1 MASLR
6 VLAVTPD
13 AGRADADALSR
24 IRRSLRVAGSRPA
37 WLPSR
42 GGAARVVG
50 WWRAGLDAAV
60 PGTGAGDWCVVVPAG
75 EALAREALLHLA
87 EAIAAAPDADL
98 LYGDAAHPTG
108 VRAEPWSYARRPGW
122 SPERLLGHC
131 YVGGVLAASPA
142 LVARVGGVAALAEGS
157 AHERALRLGAAA
169 GRVVRVP
176 EVLAVSRD
184 PDSRPSADADAVRRH
199 LARGGVTATVTLDA
213 AAPAVRVA
221 RTPSRRPRIAVI
233 VPTRGT
239 SATVRG
245 RERVMVVEAVRSL
258 VERSTYRELEYV
270 VVADTPTPASVREEL
285 ARVGGPALRIL
296 DYDRPFNFAEKNNLG
311 VLATDAELVLL
322 LNDDTELDAPDA
334 IETMVGHLEDPG
346 VGAVGPYLRFEDG
359 TIQSAGH
366 AFNPEPFDLYRARP
380 IGTAGPQNLLRVARE
395 VSSVIAACM
404 LVRRSVFDEVGGLC
418 TRFPANWNDVDFCCK
433 VRRAGHRI
441 VVTPHA
447 TVTHFESKTRV
458 ARLVEEE
465 VARLGE
471 RWGSWLDDDP
481 YFHPR
486 LQRYVNVWK
495 ADSTSQRSMDEAL
508 GPTAPISAK

>member
-1 MASLR
+1 MTALR
-6 VLAVTPD
+6 VVVVTPD
-13 AGRADADALSR
+13 AARADAGALAAT
-24 IRRSLRVAGSRPA
+24 RRSLRTSGSRPA
-37 WLPSR
+37 WLPGR
-42 GGAARVVG
+42 GGTARVVR
-50 WWRAGLDAAV
+50 WWRAGVDDAPPT
-60 PGTGAGDWCVVVPAG
+60 PGPHDWCVVVPAG
-75 EALAREALLHLA
+75 ESLARESLLHLA
-87 EAIAAAPDADL
+87 DAITADPVAEL
-98 LYGDAAHPTG
+98 LYGDTAHPTG
-108 VRAEPWSYARRPGW
+108 VRAEPWTYARRPGW

-131 YVGGVLAASPA
+131 YVGGVLAVSPA
-142 LVARVGGVAALAEGS
+142 LVARTGGVGALAEGS
-157 AHERALRLGAAA
+157 AHDRALRLGAAA
-169 GRVVRVP
+169 RRVVRVP

-184 PDSRPSADADAVRRH
+184 ADSRPAADAEAVRRH
-199 LARGGVTATVTLDA
+199 LARAGVAATVTHDPA
-213 AAPAVRVA
+213 VPAVRVV

-233 VPTRGT
+233 VATRGT
-239 SATVRG
+239 SAVVRG
-245 RERVMVVEAVRSL
+245 RERVLVVEAVRSL
-258 VERSTYRELEYV
+258 VERSTYRELDFV
-270 VVADTPTPASVREEL
+270 VVADAPTPPEVRAEL

-334 IETMVGHLEDPG
+334 IETLVGHLEDPG

-366 AFNPEPFDLYRARP
+366 VFNPEPFDLYRARP

-495 ADSTSQRSMDEAL
+495 TDSTSQRSLDEAL
-508 GPTAPISAK
+508 GPTAPIAAK

>member
-1 MASLR
+1 
-6 VLAVTPD
+6 VTPD
-13 AGRADADALSR
+13 AAGAASGALAR
-24 IRRSLRVAGSRPA
+24 TRRSLRTAGSRPA

-42 GGAARVVG
+42 GGAARVAG
-50 WWRAGLDAAV
+50 WWRVGMDAA
-60 PGTGAGDWCVVVPAG
+60 PPTLGAADWCVVVPAG

-87 EAIAAAPDADL
+87 DAIAAEPSADL

-131 YVGGVLAASPA
+131 YTGGMLAVSPA
-142 LVARVGGVAALAEGS
+142 LVARAGGPQVLAEGS
-157 AHERALRLGAAA
+157 AHDRALRLGGLAR
-169 GRVVRVP
+169 RVARVP
-176 EVLAVSRD
+176 EVLAIAAG
-184 PDSRPSADADAVRRH
+184 PDSRPEADADAVRRH
-199 LARGGVTATVTLDA
+199 LTRAGVTATVTRDD

-221 RTPSRRPRIAVI
+221 RRIGRRARIAV
-233 VPTRGT
+233 VVATRGT
-239 SATVRG
+239 TAVVRG
-245 RERVMVVEAVRSL
+245 RERVLVVDAVRSL
-258 VERSTYRELEYV
+258 VERSTYRELEFV
-270 VVADTPTPASVREEL
+270 VVADTPTPEAVRAEL

-311 VLATDAELVLL
+311 ALATDAELLLL

-334 IETMVGHLEDPG
+334 LETMVGHLEDPG
-346 VGAVGPYLRFEDG
+346 VAVVGPYLRFEDG
-359 TIQSAGH
+359 SIQSAGH
-366 AFNPEPFDLYRARP
+366 VFNPEPFDLYRARP
-380 IGTAGPQNLLRVARE
+380 ADTAGPQNLLRVARE

-404 LVRRSVFDEVGGLC
+404 LVRHSVFDEVGGLC

-447 TVTHFESKTRV
+447 TFTHFESKTRV
-458 ARLVEEE
+458 ARLVESE

-486 LQRYVNVWK
+486 LQRYTNVWK
-495 ADSTSQRSMDEAL
+495 TDSTSQRSLDEAL
-508 GPTAPISAK
+508 GPTAPIAAK

>member
-1 MASLR
+1 
-6 VLAVTPD
+6 
-13 AGRADADALSR
+13 
-24 IRRSLRVAGSRPA
+24 
-37 WLPSR
+37 
-42 GGAARVVG
+42 
-50 WWRAGLDAAV
+50 
-60 PGTGAGDWCVVVPAG
+60 
-75 EALAREALLHLA
+75 
-87 EAIAAAPDADL
+87 
-98 LYGDAAHPTG
+98 
-108 VRAEPWSYARRPGW
+108 
-122 SPERLLGHC
+122 
-131 YVGGVLAASPA
+131 
-142 LVARVGGVAALAEGS
+142 
-157 AHERALRLGAAA
+157 
-169 GRVVRVP
+169 
-176 EVLAVSRD
+176 
-184 PDSRPSADADAVRRH
+184 
-199 LARGGVTATVTLDA
+199 
-213 AAPAVRVA
+213 
-221 RTPSRRPRIAVI
+221 
-233 VPTRGT
+233 
-239 SATVRG
+239 
-245 RERVMVVEAVRSL
+245 
-258 VERSTYRELEYV
+258 
-270 VVADTPTPASVREEL
+270 
-285 ARVGGPALRIL
+285 
-296 DYDRPFNFAEKNNLG
+296 
-311 VLATDAELVLL
+311 VLL